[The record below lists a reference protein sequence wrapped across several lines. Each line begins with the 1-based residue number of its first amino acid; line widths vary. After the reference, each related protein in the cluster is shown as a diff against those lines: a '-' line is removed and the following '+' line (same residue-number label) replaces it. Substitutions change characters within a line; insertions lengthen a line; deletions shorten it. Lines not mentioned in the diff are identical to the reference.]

1 MTGASAPE
9 RQHQQRHLGT
19 APLWAIE
26 GAPKRTQRHGA
37 APDADTANSL
47 VLLPAPQS
55 LEETERLVAE
65 GQGLPPPEIPLST
78 LPDHHLG
85 DGLLGG
91 LLDEVRADHDQPD
104 APCCLSPCL
113 NAWDVFLQGFWK

>member
-1 MTGASAPE
+1 MRLSVSTNRDILAP
-9 RQHQQRHLGT
+9 RLYGQSRVR
-19 APLWAIE
+19 PSV
-26 GAPKRTQRHGA
+26 QRHGA
-37 APDADTANSL
+37 APDADTADSL

-91 LLDEVRADHDQPD
+91 LLDEVGPD
-104 APCCLSPCL
+104 DDRTDAHVACHP
-113 NAWDVFLQGFWK
+113 A

>member
-1 MTGASAPE
+1 MAP
-9 RQHQQRHLGT
+9 RLYGQSRVR
-19 APLWAIE
+19 PSV
-26 GAPKRTQRHGA
+26 QRHGA
-37 APDADTANSL
+37 APDADTADSL

>member
-1 MTGASAPE
+1 VTPF
-9 RQHQQRHLGT
+9 L
-19 APLWAIE
+19 
-26 GAPKRTQRHGA
+26 
-37 APDADTANSL
+37 
-47 VLLPAPQS
+47 APQS

-91 LLDEVRADHDQPD
+91 LLDEVTP
-104 APCCLSPCL
+104 LSGGAYTLARHCT
-113 NAWDVFLQGFWK
+113 A